1 VAKPKVYLSRE
12 LPPAVMTALR
22 ERCNLTANPESRV
35 LSKAELIAATT
46 GMDGLLCLLTDTIDA
61 EVLDI
66 QPRLKVVSN
75 YAVGF
80 NNVDVPAATERG
92 IPITNTPGV
101 LTDTTADFA
110 FALLMA
116 AARRVAEGDRYTR
129 AGQFTQ
135 WAPLLMLGGDI
146 HGKTLGLVGAGRI
159 GLAMA
164 RRAQGFSMRVLYH
177 DVYPAPPDL
186 AAELNLERVS
196 LEELL
201 AEADF
206 VSIHAPYMAETHH
219 LIGAPQLAL
228 MRSTAYLINT
238 ARGPLVDET
247 ALVEALRTG
256 RIAGA
261 GLDVYEHEPALAP
274 GLAELDNVVL
284 APHAASASLET
295 RTKMGMLAVENLMAV
310 LEGKQ
315 ATHTVNPEVYERMER

>member
-1 VAKPKVYLSRE
+1 MAKPRVFLSRE
-12 LPPAVMTALR
+12 LPPAVMTELR
-22 ERCNLTANPESRV
+22 DRCDLTANPESRV
-35 LSKAELIAATT
+35 LSKAELIAAAT

-61 EVLDI
+61 DVLDI

-92 IPITNTPGV
+92 IPVTNTPGV

-116 AARRVAEGDRYTR
+116 VARRVVEGDRFTR
-129 AGQFTQ
+129 AGSYKE
-135 WAPLLMLGGDI
+135 WAPLLMLGADV

-164 RRAQGFSMRVLYH
+164 RRARGFAMRVVYH
-177 DVYPAPPDL
+177 DVHPAPPDQ
-186 AAELNLERVS
+186 AAELGLERLS
-196 LEELL
+196 LEDLL

-206 VSIHAPYMAETHH
+206 VSVHAPYMPETHH

-228 MRSTAYLINT
+228 MRSTAFLINT
-238 ARGPLVDET
+238 ARGPLVDEA
-247 ALVEALRTG
+247 ALVEALRAG

-261 GLDVYEHEPALAP
+261 GLDVYEHEPALTA
-274 GLAELDNVVL
+274 GLRELDNVVL

-295 RTKMGMLAVENLMAV
+295 RTKMGLLAVENLMAV
-310 LEGKQ
+310 LEGKR
-315 ATHTVNPEVYERMER
+315 APFTVNPEVYERMGL

>member
-1 VAKPKVYLSRE
+1 VAKPRVFLSRE
-12 LPPAVMTALR
+12 LPPAVMAELR
-22 ERCNLTANPESRV
+22 ERCDLTANPDSRV
-35 LSKAELIAATT
+35 LSKAELIAAAT
-46 GMDGLLCLLTDTIDA
+46 GMEGLLCLLTDTIDA
-61 EVLDI
+61 DVLDI
-66 QPRLKVVSN
+66 RPRLKVVSN

-92 IPITNTPGV
+92 IPVTNTPGV

-129 AGQFTQ
+129 AGKYTG

-164 RRAQGFSMRVLYH
+164 RRARGFSMRVLYH

-186 AAELNLERVS
+186 AIELSLERVS

-206 VSIHAPYMAETHH
+206 VSIHAPYMPETHH

-238 ARGPLVDET
+238 ARGPLVDES

-261 GLDVYEHEPALAP
+261 GLDVYENEPALAP
-274 GLAELDNVVL
+274 GLAELDNVAL

-310 LEGKQ
+310 LEGKR
-315 ATHTVNPEVYERMER
+315 APFTVNPEVYERKGR